1 MSLTSGV
8 ACTVATTGAVG
19 LGCEGATVAC
29 GGVVGLATGGITAQI
44 LVDALKDYESEAQR
58 LADAT
63 EKTFGQNLVNA
74 RTNITEFVGGAT
86 MLNEVI
92 GAIGGGIESF
102 SEDLGVFVDSAQV
115 AATVVGLALV
125 PSMYKYVASL
135 VAATALGNLS
145 PNQPMVAHRL

>member
-1 MSLTSGV
+1 MDALAQKLNMARGELREF
-8 ACTVATTGAVG
+8 A
-19 LGCEGATVAC
+19 
-29 GGVVGLATGGITAQI
+29 ATGGITAQI

-135 VAATALGNLS
+135 VAATAAQLTIGT
-145 PNQPMVAHRL
+145 A